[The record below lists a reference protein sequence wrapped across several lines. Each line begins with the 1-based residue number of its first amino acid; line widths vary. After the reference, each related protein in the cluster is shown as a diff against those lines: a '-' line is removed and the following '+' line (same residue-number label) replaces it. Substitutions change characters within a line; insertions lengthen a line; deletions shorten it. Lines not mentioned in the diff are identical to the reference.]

1 MNTTQEHLQI
11 LFSRLEDPRVE
22 RTKKHPFLSIVF
34 IAMCAALAGV
44 DDWIGIEDYAH
55 AHADFL
61 AQHIELPHGV
71 PSHDT
76 FSRVLGRLDVDAFSA
91 CFMEFTALLR
101 GALAGVIAIDGKTL
115 RGSADNKSGLRAL
128 HSVSAWSSGDRLV
141 LGQVLTSGKSNEIT
155 AIPKLLSLLD
165 ISGQTIT
172 IDAMGCQKDIA
183 AHVTAKGGNY
193 VLALKGNQG
202 SLHEDI
208 ALFFEEQI
216 RQNFVYFNGRHY
228 EETDS
233 GHGRIEI
240 RRCFATADIAW
251 LVERHPQWQGMASI
265 AMVEASRDTGSK
277 ITTERRFYIASL
289 PADAAHIAACVRS
302 HWGIEN
308 TLHWT
313 LDVTCRE
320 DESRIRKGNAPAIMA
335 MFRRWALNILQS
347 DGQKISMR
355 RKQKRIAMNPK
366 YLSQALNRQI

>member
-251 LVERHPQWQGMASI
+251 LVERHPSGRAWPPSPWSKPAAIPAAKLPRSGDSI
-265 AMVEASRDTGSK
+265 SPACPLMPHT
-277 ITTERRFYIASL
+277 SL
-289 PADAAHIAACVRS
+289 PASAAIGESKTRSTGRSMSHAAKMNHESERATPRPLWPCSGDGRS
-302 HWGIEN
+302 ISYNQTAKKSRCAEN
-308 TLHWT
+308 
-313 LDVTCRE
+313 
-320 DESRIRKGNAPAIMA
+320 KNASP
-335 MFRRWALNILQS
+335 
-347 DGQKISMR
+347 
-355 RKQKRIAMNPK
+355 
-366 YLSQALNRQI
+366 